1 MDQGII
7 ASLLQHPLASAL
19 VILDRAG
26 RPLAAN
32 PAAREHGLPATM
44 AAYGDLLEDL
54 RLMAADG
61 GQVPCQLPG
70 GPRGRFDGWM
80 RAVHDADGNLLAF
93 TLSVPEPV
101 AHYAG
106 SRWEVALDHAGHGLW
121 DWDLPSDAV
130 TRSQRW
136 HDVPGSADGHASA
149 DAGRALLAPVHPDDQ
164 AQVRAAL
171 DAHLRGEG
179 EGYTAQYRL
188 RHPGGD
194 WRWVLDRG
202 RVVART
208 LDGQPLRMVG
218 THTDIQAQK
227 QMEALLLEQQVHLRE
242 AQRIASMGSW
252 SWDPGSRQFWW
263 SPELRALLGV
273 EDAPLTGRRH
283 WLRLLEPRSRS
294 LLRQAWRRMLRDG
307 KASMLALE
315 LPREGSGALHLRLW
329 MQPLLGPDGHIQR
342 LLGQV
347 QNITE
352 QHQTD
357 ALIRWRTELLNRV
370 SALGRIGGCEIEVA
384 TRHMQWT
391 EECYRIH
398 GLRKE
403 PITLDQALALYTQ
416 DSRDAFEAA
425 LARIA
430 TGGLPEQLDLCFYR
444 PSGLRIWVQVLIELD
459 HRDGLPTRFVV
470 LFRDITRER
479 EANERIELLAHYDLL
494 TGLPNRML
502 LREQTADA
510 IEEARDRGAP
520 LAMLFIDLD
529 GFKTI
534 NDTFGHATGDAL
546 LKAAAARLHQNLR
559 NADLFGR
566 FSGDEFIVVLRDLA
580 DPEDAGHVARTLI
593 ASLAEPLQRGDST
606 LKVGASVG
614 IAMLDEGRKDFDSLL
629 RAADAAM
636 HAAKEAG
643 RNTYQYYSQ
652 DALLRIQRKLEIEHA
667 LLGAIEREEL
677 SLAYQPLLH
686 AAHDRP
692 PAIEALL
699 RWHRPGI
706 GYCSPAEF
714 IPIAEKCGEIVRIGD
729 WVLAEAC
736 RQAAAWDRA
745 GLQFDRIAV
754 NVSAVQLRDRGFAER
769 VIEICHAHG
778 WAPQRL
784 ELELTESALIRDT
797 DVLRHCFD
805 VLERHG
811 VPLAVDDFG
820 TGFSNLHYL
829 NRFPVGRLKIDRS
842 FVQGML
848 HDDGTAEVTQA
859 IVHLGHAL
867 GMKVVAEGVETE
879 QEEAMLRRQGC
890 DEIQGYLYSRPLTPR
905 DLAQWLR
912 QGGAQMAA
920 IPTGA
925 GDALRIPVAP

>member
-1 MDQGII
+1 VDQGII

-19 VILDRAG
+19 VILDRSG

-32 PAAREHGLPATM
+32 PAAREHGLPATV
-44 AAYGDLLEDL
+44 AAYGELLEDL
-54 RLMAADG
+54 RLLAADG
-61 GQVPCQLPG
+61 GLVPCQLPG
-70 GPRGRFDGWM
+70 GPGGRFDGWM
-80 RAVHDADGNLLAF
+80 RSVHDTDGNLLAF

-101 AHYAG
+101 GDAPG
-106 SRWEVALDHAGHGLW
+106 SR
-121 DWDLPSDAV
+121 
-130 TRSQRW
+130 
-136 HDVPGSADGHASA
+136 
-149 DAGRALLAPVHPDDQ
+149 Q
-164 AQVRAAL
+164 ARK
-171 DAHLRGEG
+171 D
-179 EGYTAQYRL
+179 
-188 RHPGGD
+188 
-194 WRWVLDRG
+194 
-202 RVVART
+202 
-208 LDGQPLRMVG
+208 
-218 THTDIQAQK
+218 
-227 QMEALLLEQQVHLRE
+227 MEAQLLEQQVHLRE

-252 SWDPGSRQFWW
+252 SWDPETRQFWW
-263 SPELRALLGV
+263 SPEFRALLGV
-273 EDAPLTGRRH
+273 GDGPLSGRRH
-283 WLRLLEPRSRS
+283 WLRLLEPRSRGQ
-294 LLRQAWRRMLRDG
+294 LRQAWRRMLRDG
-307 KASMLALE
+307 KPSMLALE
-315 LPREGSGALHLRLW
+315 LPRDSGVLHLRLW
-329 MQPLLGPDGHIQR
+329 MQPLLGPEGRIQR

-370 SALGRIGGCEIEVA
+370 SALGRIGGCEIDVS

-430 TGGLPEQLDLCFYR
+430 AGGLPEQLDLCFYR
-444 PSGLRIWVQVLIELD
+444 QSGLRVWVQVLIELD
-459 HRDGLPTRFVV
+459 HRDGLPTRYVV

-510 IEEARDRGAP
+510 IEEARDRGAA

-546 LKAAAARLHQNLR
+546 LKAAATRLHQNLR

-566 FSGDEFIVVLRDLA
+566 FNGDEFIVVLRDLA
-580 DPEDAGHVARTLI
+580 DPEDAGHVARKLI
-593 ASLAEPLQRGDST
+593 ASLAEPLQRGDTT

-614 IAMLDEGRKDFDSLL
+614 IAMLDDERADFDTLL

-652 DALLRIQRKLEIEHA
+652 DALLRIQRRLEIEHA
-667 LLGAIEREEL
+667 LLGAIEREEF

-686 AAHDRP
+686 AAHDQP

-736 RQAAAWDRA
+736 RQASVWDRA
-745 GLQFDRIAV
+745 GLAFDRIAV

-769 VIEICHAHG
+769 VIDICHAHG

-797 DVLRHCFD
+797 EVLRHCFD

-848 HDDGTAEVTQA
+848 HDTGTAEVTQA

-905 DLAQWLR
+905 DLAQWLKN
-912 QGGAQMAA
+912 GGAQVPVVAS
-920 IPTGA
+920 TA
-925 GDALRIPVAP
+925 GGLPRIPVAP

>member
-1 MDQGII
+1 
-7 ASLLQHPLASAL
+7 
-19 VILDRAG
+19 
-26 RPLAAN
+26 
-32 PAAREHGLPATM
+32 
-44 AAYGDLLEDL
+44 
-54 RLMAADG
+54 
-61 GQVPCQLPG
+61 
-70 GPRGRFDGWM
+70 
-80 RAVHDADGNLLAF
+80 
-93 TLSVPEPV
+93 
-101 AHYAG
+101 
-106 SRWEVALDHAGHGLW
+106 
-121 DWDLPSDAV
+121 
-130 TRSQRW
+130 
-136 HDVPGSADGHASA
+136 
-149 DAGRALLAPVHPDDQ
+149 VHPDDQ
-164 AQVRAAL
+164 AAVRAAL

-179 EGYTAQYRL
+179 EVYAAQYRV
-188 RHPGGD
+188 RHPDGD

-208 LDGQPLRMVG
+208 VDGQPLRMVG

-227 QMEALLLEQQVHLRE
+227 QMEALLREQQVHLRE

-252 SWDPGSRQFWW
+252 SWDPDSRQFWW
-263 SPELRALLGV
+263 SPEFRALLGV
-273 EDAPLTGRRH
+273 GDARLGGRRH
-283 WLRLLEPRSRS
+283 WLRLLAPRSRT
-294 LLRQAWRRMLRDG
+294 LLRQAWRRMLRDN
-307 KASMLALE
+307 KPSMLALE
-315 LPREGSGALHLRLW
+315 LPRGSEGVLHLRVW
-329 MQPLLGPDGHIQR
+329 MQPLLGPDGRIQR

-370 SALGRIGGCEIEVA
+370 SALGRIGGCEIDVA

-430 TGGLPEQLDLCFYR
+430 AGGLPEQLDLCFYR
-444 PSGLRIWVQVLIELD
+444 QSGLRIWVQVLIELD
-459 HRDGLPTRFVV
+459 HRDGLPTRYVV

-502 LREQTADA
+502 LREQTGDA
-510 IEEARDRGAP
+510 IEEARDRGAA

-546 LKAAAARLHQNLR
+546 LKAAASRLHQNLR

-566 FSGDEFIVVLRDLA
+566 FNGDEFIVVLRDLA
-580 DPEDAGHVARTLI
+580 DPEDAGHVARKLI
-593 ASLAEPLQRGDST
+593 ASLAEPLQRGDTT

-614 IAMLDEGRKDFDSLL
+614 IAMLDDERADFDTLL

-652 DALLRIQRKLEIEHA
+652 DALLRIQRKLEIEHG
-667 LLGAIEREEL
+667 LLGAIEREEF

-686 AAHDRP
+686 AAHDQP

-745 GLQFDRIAV
+745 GLVFDRIAV

-769 VIEICHAHG
+769 VIDICHAHG

-848 HDDGTAEVTQA
+848 HDTGTAEVTQA

-905 DLAQWLR
+905 DLAQWLKN
-912 QGGAQMAA
+912 GGAQAVPMAA
-920 IPTGA
+920 VP
-925 GDALRIPVAP
+925 GDAVRIPVAP

>member
-7 ASLLQHPLASAL
+7 ASLLQHPLASAV

-32 PAAREHGLPATM
+32 PAAREHGLPATV
-44 AAYGDLLEDL
+44 AAYGDLLENL
-54 RLMAADG
+54 RLLAADG
-61 GQVPCQLPG
+61 GLVPCQLPG
-70 GPRGRFDGWM
+70 GPGGSRLDGWM
-80 RAVHDADGNLLAF
+80 RAVHDRDGHLLAF
-93 TLSVPEPV
+93 TLSVPEPI
-101 AHYAG
+101 APYAG
-106 SRWEVALDHAGHGLW
+106 SRWELALDHAGHGLW
-121 DWDLPSDAV
+121 DWDLPSDSV
-130 TRSQRW
+130 RRSRRW
-136 HDVPGSADGHASA
+136 DGQPTQEEQA
-149 DAGRALLAPVHPDDQ
+149 AGESGGALLAHVHPDDR
-164 AQVRAAL
+164 AAVRAAL
-171 DAHLRGEG
+171 DHHLQGSSEA
-179 EGYTAQYRL
+179 YTAQFRT
-188 RHPGGD
+188 RHPEGD

-208 LDGQPLRMVG
+208 ADGQPLRMVG

-227 QMEALLLEQQVHLRE
+227 QMETLLREQQVHLRE

-252 SWDPGSRQFWW
+252 SWDPDARQFWW
-263 SPELRALLGV
+263 SPEFLALVGASGPPPK
-273 EDAPLTGRRH
+273 DRRH
-283 WLRLLEPRSRS
+283 WLRKLEPQSRDR
-294 LLRQAWRRMLRDG
+294 LRGAWCRMWRGGGAATLE
-307 KASMLALE
+307 LE
-315 LPREGSGALHLRLW
+315 LPQAHAEPLQLRLW
-329 MQPLLGPDGHIQR
+329 MQPLAGPDGRIQR

-352 QHQTD
+352 QRQTD

-384 TRHMQWT
+384 TRNMQWT

-403 PITLDQALALYTQ
+403 PISLDQALALYTQ

-425 LARIA
+425 LERIA
-430 TGGLPEQLDLCFYR
+430 EGGLPEQLDLCFYR
-444 PSGLRIWVQVLIELD
+444 QSGQRIWVQVLIELD
-459 HRDGLPTRFVV
+459 HRDGLPTRYVV
-470 LFRDITRER
+470 LFRDISRER

-510 IEEARDRGAP
+510 IEEARDRGAS

-534 NDTFGHATGDAL
+534 NDTFGHATGDTL

-559 NADLFGR
+559 NNDLFGR

-580 DPEDAGHVARTLI
+580 APEDAGHVARKLI
-593 ASLAEPLQRGDST
+593 ASLAEPLHRGETT

-614 IAMLDEGRKDFDSLL
+614 IAMLEEGRGDFDSLL

-636 HAAKEAG
+636 YAAKEAG

-652 DALLRIQRKLEIEHA
+652 DALARIQRKLEIEHA
-667 LLGAIEREEL
+667 LLGAIEREEF

-686 AAHDRP
+686 AASDQP

-736 RQAAAWDRA
+736 RQAAAWDAA
-745 GLQFDRIAV
+745 GLRFDRVAV

-778 WAPQRL
+778 WSPKRL

-797 DVLRHCFD
+797 DVLRDCFD

-848 HDDGTAEVTQA
+848 HDTGTAEVTQA

-867 GMKVVAEGVETE
+867 GMKVVAEGVETA

-890 DEIQGYLYSRPLTPR
+890 DEIQGYLYSRPLAPR

-912 QGGAQMAA
+912 QGGGQVTPMAA
-920 IPTGA
+920 LPA
-925 GDALRIPVAP
+925 ALLA